1 MRPRDIVVVVDISR
15 EMMEHHRALQDELA
29 TFVSTAS
36 SFDMELDRLATVV
49 YAGEAD
55 TLQTFESLA
64 TDGAGIAANM
74 YETDP
79 CFIGDE
85 SWYHYYRYYDAD
97 YDRELAGD
105 TPLPV
110 SQSYQYN
117 TVVASDA
124 VGNIARHPLPHFRYD
139 DPRAQDFRDIFGLVE
154 MDYTDIDPDWQPYT
168 DGNWNLRELLEE
180 EQCLAWFASWQAFMY
195 CDPRRAPGCSALE
208 MYEGLACHE
217 GGYWEDRSD
226 RIKMDAKAPEISCGY
241 PTHLNYGGLA
251 FNEDSEN
258 LPDFEYADHAY
269 QQAGSN
275 PGVGLRRAASLL
287 EARPASRSEPTVV
300 LVTGVAPMCG
310 PNLDDSRTEACEE
323 EMQSDFDDAL
333 TELEDIGAV
342 IHVLAVTSD
351 PRAIGYLEF
360 LTEENRGQFYS
371 AEDASGLADGFDAV
385 ARDVKL
391 QVVE

>member
-1 MRPRDIVVVVDISR
+1 
-15 EMMEHHRALQDELA
+15 
-29 TFVSTAS
+29 
-36 SFDMELDRLATVV
+36 
-49 YAGEAD
+49 
-55 TLQTFESLA
+55 
-64 TDGAGIAANM
+64 
-74 YETDP
+74 
-79 CFIGDE
+79 
-85 SWYHYYRYYDAD
+85 
-97 YDRELAGD
+97 
-105 TPLPV
+105 
-110 SQSYQYN
+110 
-117 TVVASDA
+117 
-124 VGNIARHPLPHFRYD
+124 
-139 DPRAQDFRDIFGLVE
+139 
-154 MDYTDIDPDWQPYT
+154 
-168 DGNWNLRELLEE
+168 
-180 EQCLAWFASWQAFMY
+180 
-195 CDPRRAPGCSALE
+195 

-226 RIKMDAKAPEISCGY
+226 RIKMDVKVFEISCGY

-258 LPDFEYADHAY
+258 LLDFEYADHAY

-351 PRAIGYLEF
+351 PRVIGYLEF

-371 AEDASGLADGFDAV
+371 SEDASGLADGFDAV